1 MGRSI
6 FKVLAVGLA
15 LGWAPAALA
24 QGPQDAKLALKA
36 AQALYKEPGFIDVE
50 VQVMGGGMV
59 YLRGNVASE
68 ELSKKAEQVVK
79 IPGSKDVRNRV
90 TVAAPDVAAASDADI
105 KTKIQQEI
113 SEDEDLA
120 KSQLNVQVDKGNV
133 SIEGKVN
140 DYTVAATLVSEIRKI
155 DGVQSI
161 NFDKLSY

>member
-6 FKVLAVGLA
+6 FKVFAVGLA

-59 YLRGNVASE
+59 YLRGNVASDE
-68 ELSKKAEQVVK
+68 
-79 IPGSKDVRNRV
+79 RNRV

-120 KSQLNVQVDKGNV
+120 KSQLNVEVTQGNV
-133 SIEGKVN
+133 SVEGKVN
-140 DYTVAATLVSEIRKI
+140 DYTVAATLISEIRKI